1 MREKDRGR
9 VIKVGGLGGARLK
22 MCSEFHSMES
32 RTKAV
37 GDNLY
42 VLGREAYVDCHLLSE
57 PVGGFSL

>member
-1 MREKDRGR
+1 M
-9 VIKVGGLGGARLK
+9 GGLGGARLK